1 MFDSYLPAAY
11 LPSNGASAVVHVP
24 APAAAAA
31 AGSAAAGS
39 LAAAAAAS
47 LTANITRPISTARL
61 AQPVARGTHSNC
73 YFAGDGI
80 VRRDMSYFILF
91 IGYKVAK
98 ARIRT

>member
-47 LTANITRPISTARL
+47 STGNITRAISARL